1 MVALHVDLQLQPGAG
16 PELEKTF
23 CDVFRPAI
31 SAQPGFSGVALLHST
46 PEADH
51 YRLVIEFQSEELRLD
66 WVATASPSAG
76 VAEDG
81 SPLRQLF
88 GEELHRR
95 VAHLRGGGGKNK

>member
-31 SAQPGFSGVALLHST
+31 SAQPGFSAVALLHST

-51 YRLVIEFQSEELRLD
+51 YRLVIEFQSEELRLN
-66 WVATASPSAG
+66 WVATA
-76 VAEDG
+76 
-81 SPLRQLF
+81 
-88 GEELHRR
+88 LHQQ
-95 VAHLRGGGGKNK
+95 VWSKMEAHCASYSVKKFTVV